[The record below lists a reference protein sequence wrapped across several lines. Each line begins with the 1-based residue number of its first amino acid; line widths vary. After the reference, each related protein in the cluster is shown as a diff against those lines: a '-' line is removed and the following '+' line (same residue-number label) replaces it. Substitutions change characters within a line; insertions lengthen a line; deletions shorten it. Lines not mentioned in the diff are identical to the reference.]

1 MTKPRFSQ
9 RMLLNIIFA
18 IALIAIL
25 TTNVYSYH
33 QIDKVMESN
42 QWVKH
47 THQAMEAINNILL
60 DLIEVESVTRA
71 YVISG
76 DTTFVAN
83 IDETINKVFT
93 DFSLAKKIT
102 EHNPQQQILLEKLEP
117 LLKYG
122 ILKIKETMKL
132 KQENKL
138 QYNITLPLI
147 HASENI
153 SDRIKE
159 MINEIYKNEVT
170 LLQQR
175 EETFLRD
182 FNFTNTLSFTV
193 DIINLSLLLFSIL
206 CFNKMFSSLIASRE
220 KLERTLLQV
229 ENQSKEMV
237 ISNDMNNKLRS
248 SGSMQETVSMAL
260 LYLKKILPF
269 SSGVIYLMNHSK
281 NYLEAVAE
289 WNEPN
294 VTEHIFT
301 PDQCWGLRQGKIYF
315 YINKDESMP
324 CKHSEGESHIRSYVC
339 MPLLALNEVV
349 GVLHLQI
356 TNSHDMDQ
364 NEIIKLYEN
373 NNLMIQNIAGQIS
386 LSISNIKLYEVLK
399 QRSTRDLLTS
409 LYNRSYLS
417 DTFERDVQR
426 AKRNNT
432 SIVVIMM
439 DIDFFKN
446 VNDTYGHEAGDAVLR
461 EVSKLLTRE
470 LRKSDIACRY
480 GGEEFLIILYDTVF
494 QDASERIEQL
504 RQKISNLQFHFVALF
519 SITVSFGV
527 AMFPEDGN
535 NSEELIKAADQALY
549 VSKKTGR
556 NKVTVYNNTL
566 S

>member
-102 EHNPQQQILLEKLEP
+102 EHNPQQQMLIEKLEP

-147 HASENI
+147 HESENI

-470 LRKSDIACRY
+470 LRKSDIA
-480 GGEEFLIILYDTVF
+480 
-494 QDASERIEQL
+494 
-504 RQKISNLQFHFVALF
+504 
-519 SITVSFGV
+519 
-527 AMFPEDGN
+527 
-535 NSEELIKAADQALY
+535 
-549 VSKKTGR
+549 
-556 NKVTVYNNTL
+556 
-566 S
+566 

>member
-71 YVISG
+71 YVISE

-399 QRSTRDLLTS
+399 QRSTRDLLTG

-461 EVSKLLTRE
+461 EVSKLLTLE

-527 AMFPEDGN
+527 AMFPENGN

>member
-102 EHNPQQQILLEKLEP
+102 EHNPQQQILIEKLEP

-147 HASENI
+147 HESENI

-399 QRSTRDLLTS
+399 QRSTRDLLTG

>member
-25 TTNVYSYH
+25 TTNLYSYH

-47 THQAMEAINNILL
+47 THQAMESINNILL
-60 DLIEVESVTRA
+60 DVIEVESVTLA

-102 EHNPQQQILLEKLEP
+102 EHNAQQQILIEKLEP
-117 LLKYG
+117 LLKYR

-147 HASENI
+147 HESENI

-193 DIINLSLLLFSIL
+193 DIVNLSLLLFSIL
-206 CFNKMFSSLIASRE
+206 YFNKMFSSLIASRE

-229 ENQSKEMV
+229 KNQSKEMV

-294 VTEHIFT
+294 VTEYIFT

>member
-399 QRSTRDLLTS
+399 QRSTRDLLTG

-461 EVSKLLTRE
+461 EVSKLLTLE

>member
-399 QRSTRDLLTS
+399 QRSTRDLLTG

-461 EVSKLLTRE
+461 EVSKLLTLE

-527 AMFPEDGN
+527 AMFPENGN

>member
-18 IALIAIL
+18 IALLAIL

-102 EHNPQQQILLEKLEP
+102 EHNPQQQILIEKLEP

-147 HASENI
+147 HESENI

-206 CFNKMFSSLIASRE
+206 YFNKMFSSLIASRE

-269 SSGVIYLMNHSK
+269 SSGVIYLMDHSK

-399 QRSTRDLLTS
+399 QRSTRDLLTG

-480 GGEEFLIILYDTVF
+480 GGEEFLIILYDTVS

-519 SITVSFGV
+519 SITVSFGI

>member
-18 IALIAIL
+18 IALLAIL

-102 EHNPQQQILLEKLEP
+102 EHNPQQQILIEKLEP

-147 HASENI
+147 HESENI

-206 CFNKMFSSLIASRE
+206 YFNKMFSSLIASRE